1 MAATTKSLIAFFS
14 RKGNNYVDSRIVNLP
29 IGNTEV
35 AAQMIQKLAG
45 GDLFRIETVKDYP
58 SDYEETTDVA
68 RQELRQ
74 KARPELA
81 GRMDKMA
88 DYTVIFLGY
97 PNWWGTM
104 PMAVFTFL
112 EAYDFSGKTIIPLG
126 QQDPN
131 HPVTFGTRIEVT
143 LIKAIEK
150 DLSTEK
156 VTGTISI
163 FDAVGNTI
171 LDRQP
176 MSRDLVRTKIFKN
189 WDGKTSKGTFAGG
202 GTYLAK
208 VVVFDQVLNKT
219 EVSRQAVGVKQ

>member
-14 RKGNNYVDSRIVNLP
+14 RKGNNYVGGRIVNLP

-58 SDYEETTDVA
+58 SDYEATTDVA

-81 GRMDKMA
+81 GRVDTMA

-97 PNWWGTM
+97 PNWWSTM

-112 EAYDFSGKTIIPLG
+112 EGYDFSGKTIIPFCTHEGSGMGHSESDIRKLCPTATLAKGLAITGGSVQRAGKEIATWLRELG
-126 QQDPN
+126 VIDSPT
-131 HPVTFGTRIEVT
+131 PRGGETLEVT
-143 LIKAIEK
+143 RGK
-150 DLSTEK
+150 
-156 VTGTISI
+156 
-163 FDAVGNTI
+163 
-171 LDRQP
+171 
-176 MSRDLVRTKIFKN
+176 RDT
-189 WDGKTSKGTFAGG
+189 
-202 GTYLAK
+202 
-208 VVVFDQVLNKT
+208 
-219 EVSRQAVGVKQ
+219 